1 MRRFAIP
8 TILAIVAL
16 LSAGLANAEFSQNG
30 QPATRLQRPDR
41 AEETAPH
48 GHGAGDRADQR
59 RDRHRRRR
67 AAAAS

>member
-8 TILAIVAL
+8 TILAIAAL
-16 LSAGLANAEFSQNG
+16 LSAGLANAEFSQTGNL
-30 QPATRLQRPDR
+30 RLAVRRPDR
-41 AEETAPH
+41 AEEAAPH
-48 GHGAGDRADQR
+48 GRGAGDRADQR